1 MEYVHSKKE
10 ILFSRFLF
18 WPYIGKELF
27 FWLEQ
32 ARFIGPRLAPESH
45 VNLQRW
51 LLTEKITILC
61 WQARMHL
68 VYSSL
73 GYFLWAFH
81 SSVPRKMKLNLQ
93 KKFITHNSKRK
104 ELQAINNPSLLSLYS
119 EFAFWTFVFQ
129 SFLVPLPMVCMFS
142 HSFWFRQFYLIAFW
156 IFFRLIYS

>member
-1 MEYVHSKKE
+1 MSILKKE

-93 KKFITHNSKRK
+93 KKFITHIPKRK
-104 ELQAINNPSLLSLYS
+104 ELQAINNPSLSLYG
-119 EFAFWTFVFQ
+119 EFACWTLFY
-129 SFLVPLPMVCMFS
+129 FLVPLPISCIFS
-142 HSFWFRQFYLIAFW
+142 HTFWFRE
-156 IFFRLIYS
+156 IFFQNFEYSLG